1 MCGRMHCDCSSY
13 DVLAISGLDAD
24 WLSKAYC
31 GRILEIESGS
41 SVSRSHG
48 VWLVAHG

>member
-1 MCGRMHCDCSSY
+1 MHCGCSSY

-31 GRILEIESGS
+31 ERILEIESGS
-41 SVSRSHG
+41 SVNKEKWYLRL
-48 VWLVAHG
+48 WNRPT